1 MNKTKFINNV
11 VLGWIKS
18 DLIRMR
24 DTIRPDKSEVGNINF
39 PLALCTLSC
48 AEYLGGFLL
57 GEDKKFTGN
66 VDKYINE
73 CFKNPDEYPIEIL
86 RDLIRNGL
94 AHDYF
99 PRGAISRNNKR
110 PSIYRGRSYSIVLD
124 AETLV
129 NDFIDSLDV
138 FIEKLE
144 NIKFETRMQELHTKI
159 DEFQAKY
166 KSYIENLGGQPDDDE
181 QATPSSGPSG
191 YPKSVNTTTI
201 DPNIE

>member
-1 MNKTKFINNV
+1 MNKTDFVNIV

-24 DTIRPDKSEVGNINF
+24 DTIRPDRSEVGNINF

-48 AEYLGGFLL
+48 VEYLGGFLI
-57 GEDKKFTGN
+57 GKDQKFTGN
-66 VDKYINE
+66 VEKYINE
-73 CFKNPDEYPIEIL
+73 CFQHPDEYPVEIL

-110 PSIYRGRSYSIVLD
+110 PAIYRGRTYSIVLD
-124 AETLV
+124 AETMV

-138 FIEKLE
+138 FVEKLE
-144 NIKFETRMQELHTKI
+144 DHKYEARMQGLSEKI
-159 DEFQAKY
+159 DEFKVKH
-166 KSYIENLGGQPDDDE
+166 KSFIENLERQPRDDD
-181 QATPSSGPSG
+181 QGTPSSG
-191 YPKSVNTTTI
+191 YPDSINTTTT